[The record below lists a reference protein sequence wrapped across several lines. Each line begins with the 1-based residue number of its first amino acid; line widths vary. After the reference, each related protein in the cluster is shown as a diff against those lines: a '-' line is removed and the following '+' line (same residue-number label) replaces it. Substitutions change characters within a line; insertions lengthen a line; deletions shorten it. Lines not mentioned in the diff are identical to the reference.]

1 MISVNVSKLMN
12 GEITVTGKRRDKV
25 NFKPNH
31 EVKSQRKFGY
41 FKTTS
46 KFVTH

>member
-1 MISVNVSKLMN
+1 MISGNVPKLMN
-12 GEITVTGKRRDKV
+12 GEITVTGERSAEASL
-25 NFKPNH
+25 KPDNR
-31 EVKSQRKFGY
+31 VKYHRKFGY